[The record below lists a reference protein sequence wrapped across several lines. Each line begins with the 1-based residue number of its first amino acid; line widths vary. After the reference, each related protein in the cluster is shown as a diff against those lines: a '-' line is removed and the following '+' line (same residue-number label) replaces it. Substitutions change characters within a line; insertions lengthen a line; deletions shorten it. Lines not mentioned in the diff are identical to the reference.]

1 MNLSE
6 ENLRKIEF
14 HLLSKFNSYCWISGG
29 AILDALDDRDPR
41 DIDVYFSSEKERDKA
56 VSKAKVLGAK
66 IIQVY
71 PLGTK
76 IEWDGVEIDL
86 AFCGKSPE
94 EVFDKYDYTIMCIAI
109 DKNGKFFH
117 HPDFFE
123 HWGERKLYYTGITQ
137 SKGSAHFTNK
147 SKRLKKYL
155 NKGYD
160 IDGENLE
167 FWLELI
173 LEDQKRSKKP
183 KNKKLNSV

>member
-1 MNLSE
+1 MSLSE
-6 ENLRKIEF
+6 ENLKKIHFE
-14 HLLSKFNSYCWISGG
+14 LLSRFNSYCWISGG
-29 AILDALDDRDPR
+29 SILDALDDRKPR
-41 DIDVYFSSEKERDKA
+41 DIDIYFESQRDQEKA
-56 VSKAKVLGAK
+56 VSKAKMQGAK
-66 IIQVY
+66 IIQQY

-76 IEWDGVEIDL
+76 LEWDGIEIDL
-86 AFCGKSPE
+86 TFCGKSPE

-123 HWGERKLYYTGITQ
+123 HWGERKLYYTGIAQ
-137 SKGSAHFTNK
+137 SKGSAHFANK

-160 IDGENLE
+160 IDSENLE